1 MLIRDPING
10 KTEIYRLS
18 CSVRI
23 FKCFKWDAFRIIFY
37 MKNETLLELF
47 NFYGSVNTLR
57 NRREGRGVSKMLT
70 HDYGEGGGE
79 LALR

>member
-10 KTEIYRLS
+10 KTEIYRFS
-18 CSVRI
+18 CLVQI

-47 NFYGSVNTLR
+47 NFYGSAHILHNHR
-57 NRREGRGVSKMLT
+57 GGRGVSKMLT
-70 HDYGEGGGE
+70 HDYGGGGGE